1 MTLGEFFQLC
11 SSQKEMV
18 LMFFAVLPLTA
29 LLALWLG
36 KGEGNLTPWKYLYTF
51 LVYAVCIPG
60 VFSITLSIYKFLFE
74 RTSIMDA
81 NVITQVVPVISM
93 FLTLGLIKSNVK
105 LDMVPGFGKISSLMS
120 MITIIL
126 ALMWILEKTN
136 IWVITHMPFFQF
148 LLLLA
153 GIFILIRYLFKKA
166 L

>member
-93 FLTLGLIKSNVK
+93 FLTL
-105 LDMVPGFGKISSLMS
+105 
-120 MITIIL
+120 
-126 ALMWILEKTN
+126 
-136 IWVITHMPFFQF
+136 
-148 LLLLA
+148 
-153 GIFILIRYLFKKA
+153 
-166 L
+166 